1 MQHIQKIS
9 IAVIIIIT
17 TPADDEDRIIR
28 RFEDP

>member
-17 TPADDEDRIIR
+17 TPPDDEDRIIR